1 MEPKSVFAS
10 TTQWA
15 AVISLLGVFLP
26 AIGWSL
32 GVGADADIVAAVGA
46 TTTAGGLLWVIIER
60 WRKGDLFIRVPKP

>member
-15 AVISLLGVFLP
+15 AVIALIGAFLP

-32 GVGADADIVAAVGA
+32 GAGVDVDVTAAVGA
-46 TTTAGGLLWVIIER
+46 TVTAAGAVWVIVER
-60 WRKGDLFIRVPKP
+60 WRRGDLFIRVPKP